1 MSGREELFSF
11 KKIMKLRSWAVYKT
25 AIKEL
30 LKAFERG
37 FVGVMMLR
45 GEREKV

>member
-1 MSGREELFSF
+1 
-11 KKIMKLRSWAVYKT
+11 MKLRSWAVYKT

-30 LKAFERG
+30 LKAFESS

-45 GEREKV
+45 GERGSVRDLL